1 MTRSRTWPC
10 STWCPERPGPR
21 GEAGP
26 AGPARP
32 GRRWRCGTA
41 GGRPCS
47 AGSHCYAEAAA
58 DQGSR
63 AQDHQ
68 ECSPGKTTSRT
79 AGTDHAA
86 AAAAV
91 VVIVV
96 ACTFAVVFS
105 VVVAELAFVVA
116 LAAAAE
122 PTFAVVSIAAAAAA
136 VVVEPTFADLSAV
149 VAAVDRSAVDI
160 SAVAEAGAVGWSRAA
175 AAGYSW
181 AVSTCSEVGGRSCC
195 SQSWGGPVMWR
206 SEVAGLRSV
215 LTDIVVVVVVVR
227 GRLGVAAE
235 AAEV

>member
-47 AGSHCYAEAAA
+47 AGSHCYAEAA

-63 AQDHQ
+63 AQDHL

-91 VVIVV
+91 VVV

-116 LAAAAE
+116 LAAAAA
-122 PTFAVVSIAAAAAA
+122 PTFVVVSIAAAAAV
-136 VVVEPTFADLSAV
+136 VVVEPTSADLSAV

-160 SAVAEAGAVGWSRAA
+160 SAAAEAGAVGWSRAV
-175 AAGYSW
+175 AAGCSW

-206 SEVAGLRSV
+206 SGVAGQRSV
-215 LTDIVVVVVVVR
+215 LTDIVVVVVVVVVR
-227 GRLGVAAE
+227 GRLAVAAE

>member
-47 AGSHCYAEAAA
+47 AGSHCYAEAA

-63 AQDHQ
+63 AQDHL

-86 AAAAV
+86 AAV
-91 VVIVV
+91 VVVA

-105 VVVAELAFVVA
+105 VVVAELTFVVA

-122 PTFAVVSIAAAAAA
+122 PTFVVVSIAAAA
-136 VVVEPTFADLSAV
+136 VVVAPTFADLSAV
-149 VAAVDRSAVDI
+149 VAAVDRSVVDI
-160 SAVAEAGAVGWSRAA
+160 SAAAEAGAVGWSRAA
-175 AAGYSW
+175 AAGCSW

-195 SQSWGGPVMWR
+195 SQSWGGPVMW
-206 SEVAGLRSV
+206 SEVAGQRSV
-215 LTDIVVVVVVVR
+215 LTDIVVVVVVVVVR